1 MSDHTREEL
10 ADAVEEKHDDE
21 AEDAEA
27 SRPRMAPPTL
37 LGADTRQVLWHVPI
51 LVVAGTCA
59 GLAFIL
65 AALLGFSN
73 ALPQPHGTIAMHALV
88 GASFTFVI
96 ARVRDVRRVTRR
108 ELEIAALAVISVII
122 PRFPFHGLALGIL
135 LIGALVGDTKER

>member
-1 MSDHTREEL
+1 MRLVDGVTYHVV
-10 ADAVEEKHDDE
+10 DVQVEV
-21 AEDAEA
+21 
-27 SRPRMAPPTL
+27 APKTAKGTSWDIGDGP
-37 LGADTRQVLWHVPI
+37 APDPI

-59 GLAFIL
+59 GLAFVL

-88 GASFTFVI
+88 GAAFTFVV
-96 ARVRDVRRVTRR
+96 ARVLNVRRVTRR